1 MRRLWRLFGL
11 MIVLLVLSAG
21 VIPARA
27 QTSAVITLTAEAG
40 YSGYFRP
47 DQWFPVIIR
56 ASNDGA
62 DVSGRLV
69 VRPET
74 SGAAIP
80 NTFSTP
86 ITLAGGARQ
95 TAQLYVSARAFASQL
110 RVEMIDDAG
119 VALAAQPVT
128 IRAAA
133 PQDRIYALIS
143 EAPAGTLDLTSAFLG
158 GFNAY
163 QVDWAISAI
172 PDQAAMLDSVDL
184 IVFDDV
190 DTSALSEGQRTA
202 LRDWVISGG
211 QVVVAGGANYAAT
224 TAGLLDLLPITP
236 TRTLSVD
243 DLNPIAAWLGYS
255 TDGLDAL
262 DQATIITL
270 GDLNDGAQILAGDP
284 DQPLITRRT
293 LGAGAVDFIAA
304 DPNTE
309 PLRSWA
315 YSADLW
321 LTLQITRGAQP
332 GWSNGI
338 TDFESARR
346 ASSILPGFDP
356 LPDILPL
363 LLFLLAYILLVGPI
377 NYIVLNRLN
386 RREWAWLTIPVCI
399 AAFSALAYGLGT
411 QIRGTDATLNRLTVI
426 RSYPDTDLARADS
439 VIGLLAPRRGQ
450 YSLGVEPGAALR
462 PIPLNPNAGGGF
474 GGTVLA
480 RDAQTNADI
489 RQSDRFVATDFTVDA
504 SFIAGFYASAM
515 IEKPA
520 LGGSASLAYDLA
532 SGVPGQMI
540 LRGSVRNDTD
550 QPLLLPVILARGVAL
565 QLGAALDAGS
575 LEPFELTL
583 PGTSF
588 PAPVPYLPTS
598 VGQVFNLRNTR
609 IIDRAEQTTID
620 VIGTERYNQNIF
632 RFSLSPSAAELT
644 NWRDQYL
651 ASAFIDDSYGSTGRA
666 DSVYLAGWLDS
677 AALPIDLLGAD
688 FDSAERTLVITRLD
702 AQITPPGE
710 EVLITGDRFGWTIR
724 EYVGLGEVT
733 PVELNMQP
741 GEEVIIQFT
750 PEPTAV
756 LDEVTELRLRLDD
769 ISIASSRRLPLNI
782 YNWTTSTWDEITV
795 SAQTLTIRDHAAYLG
810 AQNSVRIR
818 VVADEVGTFLRLG
831 RLSVEQR
838 GTFG

>member
-1 MRRLWRLFGL
+1 MRTMWRLFGL
-11 MIVLLVLSAG
+11 MIAWLALSMG
-21 VIPARA
+21 ILPAAA
-27 QTSAVITLTAEAG
+27 QGSAVITLTAEAG
-40 YSGYFRP
+40 FSGYFRP
-47 DQWFPVIIR
+47 DQWFPVLIR
-56 ASNDGA
+56 VSNDGA

-74 SGAAIP
+74 SGVAIP

-86 ITLAGGARQ
+86 ITLASGARQ
-95 TAQLYVSARAFASQL
+95 TAQLYVSARSFASQL
-110 RVEMIDDAG
+110 RVELIDEAG

-133 PQDRIYALIS
+133 PQDRLYALIS
-143 EAPAGTLDLTSAFLG
+143 EAPAGTLDLSSVSLG
-158 GFNAY
+158 GYNAY
-163 QVDWAISAI
+163 QVDWAVSSV
-172 PDQAAMLDSVDL
+172 PDQASMLDSL
-184 IVFDDV
+184 SMIVFDDA
-190 DTSALSEGQRTA
+190 DTSALSESQRIA

-211 QVVVAGGANYAAT
+211 HLVVAGGANYAAAV
-224 TAGLLDLLPITP
+224 AGLLDLLPITP
-236 TRTLSVD
+236 ERAITVEN
-243 DLNPIAAWLGYS
+243 LNPIAAWLGHR
-255 TDGLDAL
+255 DPDAL
-262 DQATIITL
+262 NRATVITV
-270 GDLNDGAQILAGDP
+270 GTIGDGAQVLAGGDE
-284 DQPLITRRT
+284 QPLIVRRT
-293 LGAGAVDFIAA
+293 LGAGTVDFIAA

-315 YSADLW
+315 FRDDLW
-321 LTLQITRGAQP
+321 LTLQMTRGAQP
-332 GWSNGI
+332 GWINGV

-356 LPDILPL
+356 LPDIMPL
-363 LLFLLAYILLVGPI
+363 ILFLLAYILLVGPV
-377 NYIVLNRLN
+377 NYVVLNRVN
-386 RREWAWLTIPVCI
+386 RREWAWLTIPACI

-462 PIPLNPNAGGGF
+462 PIPLSPNAGGGF

-515 IEKPA
+515 LEKPA
-520 LGGSASLAYDLA
+520 ISGTASIAYDLA
-532 SGVPGQMI
+532 SGVPGQ
-540 LRGSVRNDTD
+540 LTVRGSVTNDSD
-550 QPLLLPVILARGVAL
+550 QPLLQPVILARGVAVR
-565 QLGAALDAGS
+565 LGAALEAGD
-575 LEPFELTL
+575 LTPFEITL
-583 PGTSF
+583 PGTGF
-588 PAPVPYLPTS
+588 PAPVPYLPTAS
-598 VGQVFNLRNTR
+598 SQVFNIRTAR
-609 IIDRAEQTTID
+609 ITDRSEQTTID
-620 VIGTERYNQNIF
+620 ILGTERYSPNIF

-651 ASAFIDDSYGSTGRA
+651 VAAFVDDSYGSTSRA
-666 DSVYLAGWLDS
+666 DAIYLAGWLEGD
-677 AALPIDLLGAD
+677 ALPVDLLGAD
-688 FDSAERTLVITRLD
+688 FDSAERTLVITRLNT
-702 AQITPPGE
+702 QLTPPGA

-733 PVELNMQP
+733 PVELSLQP
-741 GEEVIIQFT
+741 GEEVEIQFT

-756 LDEVTELRLRLDD
+756 LDTVTELRLRLDD
-769 ISIASSRRLPLNI
+769 VSIASARRLPLNL
-782 YNWTTSTWDEITV
+782 YNWTTGTWDEVIV
-795 SAQTLTIRDHAAYLG
+795 SAQTLTIRDHARYLG

-818 VVADEVGTFLRLG
+818 VIADTVGSFLRLG